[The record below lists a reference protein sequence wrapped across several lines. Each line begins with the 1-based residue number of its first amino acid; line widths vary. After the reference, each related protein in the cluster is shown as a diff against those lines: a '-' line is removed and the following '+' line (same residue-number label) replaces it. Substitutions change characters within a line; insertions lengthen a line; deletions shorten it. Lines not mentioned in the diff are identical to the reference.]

1 MSLYF
6 PCAEGCPHV
15 EYCNKQMIML
25 CRIAYEHYKIHP
37 DALREKKYKRKLQRQ
52 GSINMIDSKEGF
64 EKLRNLLNVKGEIEK
79 YCSGEINY
87 HGLMELNNNG
97 YPFFV
102 QWNHKYPIITIETD
116 KESKLIGLPKEIGFA
131 VEKMLGNVTTEV
143 EFQKQIDKAFRK
155 KSKLKLIGS
164 EKE

>member
-1 MSLYF
+1 
-6 PCAEGCPHV
+6 
-15 EYCNKQMIML
+15 
-25 CRIAYEHYKIHP
+25 
-37 DALREKKYKRKLQRQ
+37 
-52 GSINMIDSKEGF
+52 MIDSKEGF
-64 EKLRNLLNVKGEIEK
+64 EKLKSFLNVKGEIEK

-87 HGLMELNNNG
+87 HGLMELNNDG

-131 VEKMLGNVTTEV
+131 VEKMLGNVNTEV

-155 KSKLKLIGS
+155 KSKLK
-164 EKE
+164 